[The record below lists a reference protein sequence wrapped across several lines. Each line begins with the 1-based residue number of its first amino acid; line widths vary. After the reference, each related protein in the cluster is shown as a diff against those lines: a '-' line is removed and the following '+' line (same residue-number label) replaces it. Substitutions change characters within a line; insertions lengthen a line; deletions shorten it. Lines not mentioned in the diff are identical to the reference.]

1 LLPIDALIWEHR
13 LIERMLLPMKKE
25 LSKMSQTKEVD
36 SSFIDTLIDFIRTY
50 VDGCHHGK
58 EERILFR
65 ELAKKK
71 LANEHDKMMKQLI
84 REHVYARATTR
95 NLEKAKE
102 SCVEDNPQSL
112 KDVLKSLK
120 DLAELYPKHI
130 EKEDKKFFYP
140 SMEYFTAQE
149 QEAMLQEFWEFD
161 RKIIHEKYKK
171 ALDEMEKAAL
181 NRP

>member
-13 LIERMLLPMKKE
+13 SIERMLLPIKKE
-25 LSKMSQTKEVD
+25 LSKMSHTKEVD
-36 SSFIDTLIDFIRTY
+36 SSFVDALIDFIRTY
-50 VDGCHHGK
+50 VDGCHHSK
-58 EERILFR
+58 EESILFR

-71 LANEHDKMMKQLI
+71 LANEHAEMMKQLI
-84 REHVYARATTR
+84 KEHVYARAATR
-95 NLEKAKE
+95 NLEKAKKSYIE
-102 SCVEDNPQSL
+102 GNPDSL

-130 EKEDKKFFYP
+130 EKEEKKFFHP

-161 RKIIHEKYKK
+161 RKMIHEKYKK
-171 ALDEMEKAAL
+171 ALDEMEKMAI
-181 NRP
+181 NQP

>member
-1 LLPIDALIWEHR
+1 MLPIDALIWEHR
-13 LIERMLLPMKKE
+13 SIERMLLPIKKE
-25 LSKMSQTKEVD
+25 MSRISQTREVD

-65 ELAKKK
+65 ELAKRK
-71 LANEHDKMMKQLI
+71 LANEHAEMMKQLI
-84 REHVYARATTR
+84 TEHIYARATTR

-102 SCVEDNPQSL
+102 SYVEGNPESP
-112 KDVLKSLK
+112 KDVLKCLK

-130 EKEDKKFFYP
+130 EKEDTKFFHP

-161 RKIIHEKYKK
+161 RKMIHEKYKK
-171 ALDEMEKAAL
+171 AFDEMEKKSL
-181 NRP
+181 NQP